1 MSESE
6 RWWSV
11 GLVVANSVAS
21 TLSSNDLAMIMFPDG
36 VRSLHFGTPS
46 NEDEEIASI
55 GFELRA
61 RSAETAEERAQNLAF
76 QARRAAKLP
85 TAPLPVAWVLPLR
98 ETDESSARFLD
109 EARDLVAGEQ
119 HEMAVIAVHVHLEMQ
134 VKTMLEMAA
143 EEAGPS
149 WAKVLMATR
158 GIGNL
163 GNRQTRVM
171 VTELLGIEIGAVDEW
186 SEFNQ
191 HLARRNAIVHDGQ
204 AVEEREAKESIA
216 VVEALVRHLAE
227 ASRAG

>member
-61 RSAETAEERAQNLAF
+61 RSARTAEERAQNLAF

-134 VKTMLEMAA
+134 VKTMRWRWRQKRLAP
-143 EEAGPS
+143 AGRRSLWRREGLATSAIDRPES
-149 WAKVLMATR
+149 WLR
-158 GIGNL
+158 
-163 GNRQTRVM
+163 
-171 VTELLGIEIGAVDEW
+171 ELLGIEIGAVDEW

-227 ASRAG
+227 AGAG